1 MKGTGAALPETSS
14 HRGNPMTPEQ
24 RFEILKI
31 ELSLIQSRFDKYDDL
46 IFRGRNLFVTLWLAC
61 LGLSFTIKSVVVP
74 WLAVALSV
82 LYWFLEGMMRHQY
95 WFKYVDRYRFLRDWI
110 NKPGADISH
119 ISVYDLT
126 NTAHRVSKSRRHQ
139 IKACFFK
146 LEPTV
151 LYAVM
156 GVSAFLLW
164 LLLRLSILTFP
175 K

>member
-1 MKGTGAALPETSS
+1 MAPKGRRKRE
-14 HRGNPMTPEQ
+14 RVRKPMTPEQ

-46 IFRGRNLFVTLWLAC
+46 IFRGRNSFVTLWLAC
-61 LGLSFTIKSVVVP
+61 LGLSFTIRSVLVP

-95 WFKYVDRYRFLRDWI
+95 WFKYVGRYRFLRDSL

-126 NTAHRVSKSRRHQ
+126 NTVHRSSKSSRHQ

-151 LYAVM
+151 LYGVM
-156 GVSAFLLW
+156 GVAAVLLW
-164 LLLRLSILTFP
+164 LFLRLRILTFP